1 MFCTR
6 RKRHLKAKN
15 DVLPLEQLVLMR
27 LLPPPLFVLINYG
40 HLENTC
46 CCSHNV
52 GSSKFKLFIKNWVGR
67 KVPQN
72 EITYYSIF
80 CLDQLRAPWE
90 HMLLLSQIIWW
101 SGRRYKVQTI
111 HCQFH
116 WVENIGV
123 SYQRRPYDNLLP
135 TIINSLQSSLLI
147 KILLTNGVLFQQW
160 IDSHPPFITM
170 IFS

>member
-1 MFCTR
+1 MCR
-6 RKRHLKAKN
+6 NVLYNEEKAFESKKWCFA
-15 DVLPLEQLVLMR
+15 VEQLVLMR

-52 GSSKFKLFIKNWVGR
+52 GSSKFKLFIKNWVDR
-67 KVPQN
+67 KVSQN

-80 CLDQLRAPWE
+80 CLDQLRAPWD
-90 HMLLLSQIIWW
+90 HILLFLQSIWW
-101 SGRRYKVQTI
+101 SGRRYKVQNI

-135 TIINSLQSSLLI
+135 TIINSLQSSQN
-147 KILLTNGVLFQQW
+147 TF
-160 IDSHPPFITM
+160 D
-170 IFS
+170 